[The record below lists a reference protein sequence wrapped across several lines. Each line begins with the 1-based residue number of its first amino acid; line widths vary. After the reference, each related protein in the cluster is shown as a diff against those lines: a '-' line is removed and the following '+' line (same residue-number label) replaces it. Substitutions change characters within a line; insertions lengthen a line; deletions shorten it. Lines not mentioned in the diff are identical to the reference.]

1 MTNISP
7 GTAIEADGEFALT
20 QTKHAPIVQ
29 IKGDL
34 GGGTV
39 TLGIVDPDGDFAPLL
54 DLSGAAI
61 ATTIAGAIQVPTTE
75 KIAVKLTGAT
85 SPDFVVNLI

>member
-1 MTNISP
+1 MDNISP
-7 GTAIEADGEFALT
+7 GTAIETNGEFALT

-34 GGGTV
+34 DGGTV

-54 DLSGAAI
+54 DLTGNAI
-61 ATTIAGAIQVPTTE
+61 TTTVAGAIRVPTNE
-75 KIAVKLTGAT
+75 KIAVKLAGAT
-85 SPDFVVNLI
+85 EPDFVVNLI